1 MKAAKGGR
9 SGQIE
14 KRILL
19 LGLDNAGKTSILL
32 HFKENS
38 FMPSSVPTVGL
49 NIEQVHFR
57 DYVLTFWDVGGQATK
72 LWKHYFDRVDGLIFV
87 IDSTDKTR
95 LAKAKS
101 ELQRV
106 GRDPALQ
113 QVPYLLMFNKI
124 DLADQRIP
132 LEEIIQKI
140 DVEELSQNRVINFQ
154 ECSAMTGEGI
164 WEGLTT
170 LIEIFE
176 RTDPSKTGGSGPS
189 TAGTID
195 SS

>member
-1 MKAAKGGR
+1 
-9 SGQIE
+9 
-14 KRILL
+14 
-19 LGLDNAGKTSILL
+19 
-32 HFKENS
+32 
-38 FMPSSVPTVGL
+38 
-49 NIEQVHFR
+49 
-57 DYVLTFWDVGGQATK
+57 
-72 LWKHYFDRVDGLIFV
+72 
-87 IDSTDKTR
+87 
-95 LAKAKS
+95 
-101 ELQRV
+101 
-106 GRDPALQ
+106 
-113 QVPYLLMFNKI
+113 MFNKI

-176 RTDPSKTGGSGPS
+176 RTDPSRTGGSGPS

-195 SS
+195 SSQQKDGPEHGVNALEQPKSSQ